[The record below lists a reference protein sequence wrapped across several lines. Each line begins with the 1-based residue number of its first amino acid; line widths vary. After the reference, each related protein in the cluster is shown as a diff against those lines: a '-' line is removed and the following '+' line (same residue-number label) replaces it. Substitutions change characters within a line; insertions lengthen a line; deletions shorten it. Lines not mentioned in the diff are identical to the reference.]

1 MKKGFTLIEIIIVIV
16 LLGIVSMIGVGIM
29 SSVFSG
35 YSDSVT
41 KSHLYSEARFIIERI
56 NRELRN
62 SIPNTVRRTDTG
74 LIQFAKFDNAS
85 YYEIFPNKKRF
96 IPIEENIVDINDN
109 ISIYNT
115 SPDTFY
121 PENNRVYKIDS
132 ITPSGNIKLDKEIKE
147 DSPYNRFYKISTPVT
162 FYQDDKDDKEKLVRC
177 FGYQIGASNYGKE
190 KGICNIM
197 GNYLV
202 DISFDYT
209 PVTPGSNGQVETE
222 LTLKKNNITI
232 NLSSK
237 VILRNVP

>member
-1 MKKGFTLIEIIIVIV
+1 VKKGFTLIEIIIAIV
-16 LLGIVSMIGVGIM
+16 LLGIVSMIGIGII

-41 KSHLYSEARFIIERI
+41 KSYLYSEARFIIERI

-62 SIPNTVRRTDTG
+62 SIPNTVRTAPG

-96 IPIEENIVDINDN
+96 IPVEENIVSLNDN

-115 SPDTFY
+115 SKNTFY
-121 PENNRVYKIDS
+121 TKDRVYRIEN

-162 FYQDDKDDKEKLVRC
+162 FYKNDKHKLVRC
-177 FGYQIGASNYGKE
+177 FGYPIKLTSYGKG
-190 KGICNIM
+190 KGICNII
-197 GNYLV
+197 GNYLES
-202 DISFDYT
+202 INFTYT
-209 PVTPGSNGQVETE
+209 PVTPGSNGQVKTE
-222 LTLKKNNITI
+222 LILKKNNIRI

>member
-1 MKKGFTLIEIIIVIV
+1 MKKGFTLIEIIIDIV
-16 LLGIVSMIGVGIM
+16 LLGIVSMIGIGII

-41 KSHLYSEARFIIERI
+41 KSYLYSEARFIIERI

-62 SIPNTVRRTDTG
+62 SIPNTVRTDSG

-85 YYEIFPNKKRF
+85 YYEIFHNKKRF
-96 IPIEENIVDINDN
+96 IPVEENIVSINDN

-115 SPDTFY
+115 STNIFY
-121 PENNRVYKIDS
+121 TKDRVYRIDS
-132 ITPSGNIKLDKEIKE
+132 ITPFTKLNKKIEE

-162 FYQDDKDDKEKLVRC
+162 FYIDDKKLKRC
-177 FGYQIGASNYGKE
+177 SKYPINPSDYGEDSKN
-190 KGICNIM
+190 CYIM
-197 GNYLV
+197 GNYLA
-202 DISFDYT
+202 DINFEYT
-209 PVTPGSNGQVETE
+209 PVTPGGNGQVKTD
-222 LTLKKNNITI
+222 LILSKNNIRI